1 MESYRPSFHFPR
13 FFSTFQ
19 LFLAGYQVG
28 LFRFIKEYGFILTSL
43 EPFKRLISLTNIFS
57 KFVFFALFCHLFT
70 SFLGFTSSIYR
81 DFFATFFSLFFTPFP
96 GPNAWKENGKKNSA
110 GTARD
115 ICRRKKIKTK
125 KFQNRDLWLLLGS
138 VALFFL
144 ITDIT
149 ILWSFAMVL
158 LFGYYFFC
166 KSAIEAA
173 TAHKKKRPTKVKQS
187 SSLS

>member
-81 DFFATFFSLFFTPFP
+81 DFFATFFLFFFTSFP